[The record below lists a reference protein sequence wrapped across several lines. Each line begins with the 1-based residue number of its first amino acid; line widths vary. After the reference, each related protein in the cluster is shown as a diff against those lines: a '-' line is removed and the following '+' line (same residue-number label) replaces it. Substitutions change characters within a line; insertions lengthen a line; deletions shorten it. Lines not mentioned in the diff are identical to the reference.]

1 MQVTLEQS
9 ETLCSLRLEGEMSI
23 ASAAE
28 VKAALLRGLACGTE
42 LSVDLAGATALD
54 VTALQL
60 LWAAEREARRSGH
73 LFTLAGGVPEEI
85 LLAVLE
91 AGFEQF
97 PIGSR
102 NQQPDSDLNAGHGAS
117 PNHYDR

>member
-1 MQVTLEQS
+1 MHATLEKN
-9 ETLCSLRLEGEMSI
+9 EALCSIRLEGEMNI

-28 VKAALLRGLACGTE
+28 LKAALLRGLDCGTE
-42 LSVDLAGATALD
+42 LRVYLAGATALD

-73 LFTLAGGVPEEI
+73 LFTLAGGVPEEL

-91 AGFEQF
+91 AGFEKF
-97 PIGSR
+97 PVDQETNNRTLS
-102 NQQPDSDLNAGHGAS
+102 
-117 PNHYDR
+117 

>member
-9 ETLCSLRLEGEMSI
+9 ETLCSLRLEGETSI

-28 VKAALLRGLACGTE
+28 LKAVLLRGLASGTG
-42 LSVDLAGATALD
+42 LRVDLAGATALD

-73 LFTLAGGVPEEI
+73 LFMLADRVPNEL
-85 LLAVLE
+85 LLAMRE
-91 AGFEQF
+91 AGFEAF
-97 PIGSR
+97 PVAARSE
-102 NQQPDSDLNAGHGAS
+102 
-117 PNHYDR
+117 